1 MKHPIRWLL
10 ASALLAAAACAQA
23 QRVQV
28 VTEATP
34 YTYLRDGRV
43 AGPATEVVETALRRA
58 GVSDYEVHLYPWAR
72 AFDLALAEPGVL
84 IYLIARTPARETQFK
99 WVGEF
104 MKMDY
109 HLYKLRERDDVAPAR
124 LEDAR
129 QYTVGVTRD
138 DLRHQYL
145 ASKGFAKLV
154 VSAQNIDNFR
164 KLMAGQVQ
172 MIPLP
177 EADAVDLCRQAGV
190 DPSRLQR
197 VLTLDELSTGLYMA
211 FSRAT
216 PDALVERVRSAF
228 DKMKSEGG
236 VRKLMEAREGRR

>member
-1 MKHPIRWLL
+1 MKQTIRWLC
-10 ASALLAAAACAQA
+10 AAALAAATAGAQG

-34 YTYLRDGRV
+34 YTYLKGERL
-43 AGPATEVVETALRRA
+43 AGPATEVVEAALQRA
-58 GVSDYEVHLYPWAR
+58 GVSDYETHLYPWAR
-72 AFDLALAEPGVL
+72 AYDLALAEPGVL

-99 WVGEF
+99 WAGEF

-109 HLYKLRERDDVAPAR
+109 HLYKLRERDDIAPAR

-145 ASKGFAKLV
+145 ASKGFPKLV

-164 KLMAGQVQ
+164 KLLARQVQ

-177 EADAVDLCRQAGV
+177 EVDAIDLCRQAGI
-190 DPSRLQR
+190 DIGQLQR

-216 PDALVERVRSAF
+216 PDPLVDRVRSAF
-228 DKMKSEGG
+228 DKLKAEGL
-236 VRKLMEAREGRR
+236 VRRLMEARR